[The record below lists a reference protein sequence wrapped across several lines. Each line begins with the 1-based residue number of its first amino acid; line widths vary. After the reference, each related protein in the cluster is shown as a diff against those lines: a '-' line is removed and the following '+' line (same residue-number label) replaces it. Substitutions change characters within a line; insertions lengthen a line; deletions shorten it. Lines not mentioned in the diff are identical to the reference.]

1 MRSAVGGRAGGRGKV
16 AATKLHRT
24 VNISVALSR
33 QRGWQ
38 GAGSQGSQG
47 HLRGSRR
54 RRRAP
59 PRRPRRG
66 SARRASAAAS
76 SAARAPRTAQ
86 APCWHA
92 ARRGAV
98 KARPSG
104 RQPPAP
110 ARSRSRGGTITFP
123 RRDHYVPEAGPWR
136 DRYTYPSSNPGGGG
150 GGTTTGGRRPGQP
163 PGSHCGASRAGPAP
177 PQRPLVSRCCAP
189 LAEGRSLFCDPL
201 PWEER

>member
-1 MRSAVGGRAGGRGKV
+1 M

-150 GGTTTGGRRPGQP
+150 GARPQGVVDQAN
-163 PGSHCGASRAGPAP
+163 HREAIVARLA
-177 PQRPLVSRCCAP
+177 QDLRPLSGLWCHAAALPSRRVDLSSVTLYRGKRDRTTP
-189 LAEGRSLFCDPL
+189 P
-201 PWEER
+201 PPY